1 MVPDNVLNPQ
11 RSRLAF
17 GVQRVKERIMSTLT
31 FYRRVI
37 DETGETNREVV
48 KRGTAA
54 VFHALRDRI
63 TPEEAEQA
71 VAQLP
76 RDLKRLWEEGDE
88 PGRKPVKLNR
98 REFYDRVKLEAQLA
112 SIREARLLTL
122 GVFAALKAQLS
133 PGEGDDIWAQLPRDL
148 KEVWEAA

>member
-1 MVPDNVLNPQ
+1 
-11 RSRLAF
+11 
-17 GVQRVKERIMSTLT
+17 MSTLT

-48 KRGTAA
+48 KRGTVA

-63 TPEEAEQA
+63 TPEEAGQA

-98 REFYDRVKLEAQLA
+98 REFYDRVKLEAQLG
-112 SIREARLLTL
+112 SVREARLLTI